1 MGDAMSSTVA
11 TGGELDPDLA
21 TGCEHRIAVALGRR
35 VEVLG
40 DLLLPPEP
48 TDSSRAGCRDIA
60 RRLEEWQGPGVV
72 ILCGRLVAPV
82 ADDDQEAAAALRAH
96 TTLVEAL
103 RTFSARPDSRV
114 VAVLS
119 PHHDPGL
126 IGPLEKLGVSVYPA
140 VDLVCETGAGIRTV
154 LVRAGTLR
162 PGWLAWNGSMTRACP
177 AAS

>member
-1 MGDAMSSTVA
+1 MVRSGSSRWRWHDGHRMPSDVDRGATTARPAADARDDTS
-11 TGGELDPDLA
+11 
-21 TGCEHRIAVALGRR
+21 IAVALGRR

-103 RTFSARPDSRV
+103 RTFLARPDSRV

-162 PGWLAWNGSMTRACP
+162 PGAN
-177 AAS
+177 